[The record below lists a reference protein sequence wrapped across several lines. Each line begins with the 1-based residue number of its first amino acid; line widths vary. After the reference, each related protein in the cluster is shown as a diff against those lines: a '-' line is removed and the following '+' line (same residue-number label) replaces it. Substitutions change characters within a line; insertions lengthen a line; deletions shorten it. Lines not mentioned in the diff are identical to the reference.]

1 MLFSSRNGQWEKD
14 RCYSAQTSRTFL
26 AMARQQ
32 QLHLQ
37 DQHRDS
43 RYATL
48 VGAQYD
54 LVFFGGVVIFVALLR
69 SDERMMMLQHCW
81 GIQAGVTR
89 RAFVA
94 AHVRDHRL
102 LTTNR
107 GQDEVLNELMAMVAK
122 MAIWV
127 LFCGAWK

>member
-1 MLFSSRNGQWEKD
+1 
-14 RCYSAQTSRTFL
+14 
-26 AMARQQ
+26 MARQH

-69 SDERMMMLQHCW
+69 SNERMMMLQHCG